1 MCQTFLLEWKLE
13 APKGELENCRYLQK
27 LSVDDL
33 RLNSFDIEQICQN
46 GETLQTL
53 RILSLEGYNID
64 FYLRTE
70 LIQKLFTKCSQS
82 MKIISISMFGKVVNS
97 SK

>member
-13 APKGELENCRYLQK
+13 APKGVLENCRYLQK

-53 RILSLEGYNID
+53 SLEGCNID
-64 FYLRTE
+64 FYFRTE
-70 LIQKLFTKCSQS
+70 LIQKLFTKCSQLS
-82 MKIISISMFGKVVNS
+82 ELNIHKGVGS
-97 SK
+97 